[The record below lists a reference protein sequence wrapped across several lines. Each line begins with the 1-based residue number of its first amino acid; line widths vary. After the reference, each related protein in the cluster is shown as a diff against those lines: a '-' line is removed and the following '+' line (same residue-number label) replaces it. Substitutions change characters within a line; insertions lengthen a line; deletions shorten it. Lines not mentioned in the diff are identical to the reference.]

1 MSLSSLSCFIT
12 LRPDD
17 GATLLSAAAVQE
29 MTSRTMSTLAQVQ
42 HFFAFHMLA
51 NYCCDL
57 STSGLN
63 MDSVHSK
70 LNTFFEQR
78 TNEGPRY
85 DTYLLYYCGDVYD
98 NGDWA
103 FSGRILVFRVLS
115 ASAELVRA
123 FVRNWARC
131 AFCLLLVCCSCV
143 FYGR

>member
-1 MSLSSLSCFIT
+1 MTFIMT
-12 LRPDD
+12 RPED

-29 MTSRTMSTLAQVQ
+29 MTAWTMTTLAQVQ

-51 NYCCDL
+51 NYGCDL

-70 LNTFFEQR
+70 LGSFFAQR

-85 DTYLLYYCGDVYD
+85 DTYLLYYCGDVFE

-103 FSGRILVFRVLS
+103 FSGRFVVVLYYCGDDF
-115 ASAELVRA
+115 ENGVWA
-123 FVRNWARC
+123 FLGIKIIYFKV
-131 AFCLLLVCCSCV
+131 
-143 FYGR
+143 YEKKK